1 MLESYVAGARSVRML
16 LGEFTFNEM
25 FNLNTK
31 DLKLLS
37 SKAVFEQEIIYGTLR
52 LGSLKVTWKF
62 FSYNVKSFII
72 FSKIFLKLVL
82 FIVGCSPYLDFFMTE
97 VPVV

>member
-16 LGEFTFNEM
+16 LGEFTFNELL
-25 FNLNTK
+25 NLNTK

-37 SKAVFEQEIIYGTLR
+37 PKAVFEQEIIYGTLR

-62 FSYNVKSFII
+62 VSYSKVGFIHSWLLTI
-72 FSKIFLKLVL
+72 
-82 FIVGCSPYLDFFMTE
+82 P
-97 VPVV
+97 